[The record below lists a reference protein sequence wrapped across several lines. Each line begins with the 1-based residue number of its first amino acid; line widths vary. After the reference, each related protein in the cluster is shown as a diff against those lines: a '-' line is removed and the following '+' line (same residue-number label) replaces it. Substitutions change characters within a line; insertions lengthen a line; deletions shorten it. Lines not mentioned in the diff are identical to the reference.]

1 MSVDFKEWN
10 EPFDKLRYK
19 HDTWYIFRDW
29 LDLTID
35 NFTIPDQEPLFRNK
49 DKYTEQEYGWLS
61 DMFVA
66 YLKIMQEAL
75 EEKPYYDFLG
85 EWWEG
90 DQNMT
95 NKFKAQFFTPMN
107 VCSLMSTLVVPDPD
121 ELGEEATIMNDP
133 CCGSGRFALVHHHKR
148 PQDFFMLNDLDD
160 YAVKMTVVNMLV
172 HGMRGVVAHQ
182 NTLTG
187 EVFWCCQ
194 VTPFLFEYGGLP
206 YVVPYLTDL
215 VGACKM
221 LPRGDVV
228 NVPTE
233 KQTITEIN
241 TIDGDKKLGGLDAW
255 L

>member
-1 MSVDFKEWN
+1 MTVDFSAWN

-49 DKYTEQEYGWLS
+49 DKYTDEEYGWFG

-66 YLKIMQEAL
+66 YLNIMNEAL

-95 NKFKAQFFTPMN
+95 NKFKAQFFTPVD
-107 VCSLMSTLVVPDPD
+107 VCDLMSQLVLSEDLGD
-121 ELGEEATIMNDP
+121 EVRVMNDP
-133 CCGSGRFALVHHHKR
+133 CCGSGRFALAHHRYR

-182 NTLTG
+182 NTLTE

-194 VTPFLFEYGGLP
+194 VTPFLFEYAGLP
-206 YVVPYLTDL
+206 YVVPYGTDL

-221 LPRGDVV
+221 LPRRDVV

-233 KQTITEIN
+233 QPTITEIN
-241 TIDGDKKLGGLDAW
+241 TIDSDKKLGGLDAW